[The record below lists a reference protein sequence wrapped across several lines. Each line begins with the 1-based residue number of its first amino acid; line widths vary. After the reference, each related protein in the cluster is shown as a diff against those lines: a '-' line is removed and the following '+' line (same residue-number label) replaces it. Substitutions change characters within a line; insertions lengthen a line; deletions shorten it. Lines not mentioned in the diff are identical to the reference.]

1 MKSHV
6 AGTVG
11 VSAVG
16 PAVLARSDLSRI
28 DYADHFTLSPVA
40 PAQATA
46 EEWARALFGDVPS
59 PSERFIWQV
68 LLGLRLHPGP
78 SDSTVAGWRIAHRG
92 EDWVRLAAQSRAMQV
107 ELVVRVMSESVSL
120 TTLVRYDRLTG
131 RVRWT
136 PLSAIHRRL
145 APGLLREAE
154 AKVGA

>member
-1 MKSHV
+1 MRSPV

-16 PAVLARSDLSRI
+16 SAVLARSGLSRI
-28 DYADHFTLSPVA
+28 DYADHFTLRPVA
-40 PAQATA
+40 RARATP

-59 PSERFIWQV
+59 LTERFIWQV

-78 SDSTVAGWRIAHRG
+78 SDDTVAGWRIAHRG
-92 EDWVRLAAQSRAMQV
+92 EDWIRLAAQSRAMQV
-107 ELVVRVMSESVSL
+107 ELVVRAVRESVSL
-120 TTLVRYDRLTG
+120 TTLVRYGCLTG